1 MKDFACL
8 LDSLVFTPSRNTK
21 LKLMGDYFGTAPDP
35 ERGWAL
41 AAITGTLDLPTAKP
55 ALVRDLVMQRVDPV
69 LFGLS
74 YD

>member
-1 MKDFACL
+1 MKAFADL
-8 LDSLVFTPSRNTK
+8 LDSLVFTPSRNAK
-21 LKLMGDYFGTAPDP
+21 LRLIGDYMGRTPDP

-41 AAITGTLDLPTAKP
+41 AALTGELDLPTAKP
-55 ALVRDLVMQRVDPV
+55 AAIRGLIQERTDPV